1 MHTYPIDDRDSRAA
15 LKPRTS
21 AMATP
26 VGTRCVKGVRPQ
38 AVFSASIEA
47 MMVTEMIVSAFNDNA
62 SQLYRGI

>member
-1 MHTYPIDDRDSRAA
+1 MHTYPIHYRDSHTDP
-15 LKPRTS
+15 KPRTS
-21 AMATP
+21 VMATP

-38 AVFSASIEA
+38 AVSSASLEA